1 MSFHVS
7 FVARSVHAAVALLAI
22 SLSALVFSVLTGP
35 AFAGTVSSPM
45 KSAVHHKRHHA
56 SVSAHRPSA
65 AALAAFAA
73 TTVPAKPLTVPQ
85 VETNPIALLQK
96 FSVDDLNAALADAQA
111 QSPPDQTAIQC
122 YTALIPIVQSNV
134 ANPLPTGAGMF
145 QLAQKVRDFKALTAN
160 LQSPTGP
167 LATLNQA
174 CAAWVLDGVNTF
186 LALGTQLGLIAATGG
201 AAGALPFALPFP
213 IKLP

>member
-1 MSFHVS
+1 VLPAVVIACVM
-7 FVARSVHAAVALLAI
+7 ALGQAQAVAAPVKHL
-22 SLSALVFSVLTGP
+22 P
-35 AFAGTVSSPM
+35 
-45 KSAVHHKRHHA
+45 HKVRVAHVPPRQP
-56 SVSAHRPSA
+56 SVS
-65 AALAAFAA
+65 ALAAFAA
-73 TTVPAKPLTVPQ
+73 ATTPAKSLTAPA
-85 VETNPIALLQK
+85 VEANPIALLQK
-96 FSVDDLNAALADAQA
+96 FSVDDLTAALADAQA
-111 QSPPDQTAIQC
+111 QTPPDQTAIQC

-201 AAGALPFALPFP
+201 AGAALPLPLALPFP
-213 IKLP
+213 FKLP